1 MRLAD
6 HDDGRVISI
15 NTNHHKTNQETTMKP
30 VFAAVAAATLMAV
43 AQGAVA
49 QIKIGI
55 TVSETGPAAS
65 LGKVEKNT
73 LMLLPK
79 NIGEHSVQY
88 VMLDDASDTTIAVR
102 NARKLVGDDKVDAI
116 IGSTTTP
123 NSIAITEVAAET
135 GTPLMAMGA
144 GAAIVQPVDNKTK
157 WVFKPVQNDGM
168 MVHAIVE
175 HMVKTGMKKIGYIGF
190 SDATGEGYWNAL
202 VPLAEKAGLELVA
215 SERYQRT
222 DTSVTGQIL
231 KLTAAQPN
239 AILIAASGT
248 PAALP
253 QKALKE
259 RGYAGRIYQTHGVA
273 NNDFLRVCGKDCEG
287 TYLPV
292 GPLLV
297 AEQLP
302 DSPSRRVSMDIS
314 ARYEQ
319 AYGKGSVTTFISNA
333 YDSYL
338 LLEHAIPTALK
349 SAKPGTREFRQAL
362 RDALE
367 ATKDFSGTQGVYN
380 MSAQD
385 HVGLDDR
392 ARVIVRIQNGA
403 WVVDK

>member
-1 MRLAD
+1 
-6 HDDGRVISI
+6 
-15 NTNHHKTNQETTMKP
+15 MKP

-79 NIGEHSVQY
+79 SIGEHSVQY

-144 GAAIVQPVDNKTK
+144 GAAIVQPVDDKKK

-231 KLTAAQPN
+231 KLTAAQPD

>member
-1 MRLAD
+1 
-6 HDDGRVISI
+6 
-15 NTNHHKTNQETTMKP
+15 MKP

-79 NIGEHSVQY
+79 SIGEHSVQY

-144 GAAIVQPVDNKTK
+144 GAAIVQPVDNKKK

-168 MVHAIVE
+168 MVQAIVE
-175 HMVKTGMKKIGYIGF
+175 HMVRKGMKKVAYIGF

-202 VPLAEKAGLELVA
+202 VPLADKAGLELVA

-231 KLTAAQPN
+231 KLMAAQPD

-392 ARVIVRIQNGA
+392 ARVIVRIQDGG

>member
-1 MRLAD
+1 
-6 HDDGRVISI
+6 
-15 NTNHHKTNQETTMKP
+15 MKP
-30 VFAAVAAATLMAV
+30 IFAAMAV
-43 AQGAVA
+43 TGLMVMAQGAAA

-55 TVSETGPAAS
+55 TLSETGPAAS

-73 LMLLPK
+73 LMLLPER
-79 NIGEHSVQY
+79 IGDHSVQY
-88 VMLDDASDTTIAVR
+88 IMLDDASDTTIAVR

-144 GAAIVQPVDNKTK
+144 GAAIVQPVDDKKK

-168 MVHAIVE
+168 MVEAIVE

-190 SDATGEGYWNAL
+190 SDATGEGYWQAL

-231 KLTAAQPN
+231 KLTAAQPD

-259 RGYAGRIYQTHGVA
+259 RGYKGRIYQTHGVA
-273 NNDFLRVCGKDCEG
+273 NNDFLRVCGSDCEG

-302 DSPSRRVSMDIS
+302 DSPSRQQSMDIS

-338 LLEHAIPTALK
+338 LLENAIPTALK
-349 SAKPGTREFRQAL
+349 SAQPGTREFRQAL

-392 ARVIVRIQNGA
+392 ARVIVRIQGGQ

>member
-1 MRLAD
+1 
-6 HDDGRVISI
+6 
-15 NTNHHKTNQETTMKP
+15 MKP

-144 GAAIVQPVDNKTK
+144 GAAIVQPVDDKKK

-231 KLTAAQPN
+231 KLTAAQPD

>member
-1 MRLAD
+1 
-6 HDDGRVISI
+6 
-15 NTNHHKTNQETTMKP
+15 MKLTLT
-30 VFAAVAAATLMAV
+30 AMLAAALMAV
-43 AQGAVA
+43 AHSASA

-73 LMLLPK
+73 LMLLPDR
-79 NIGEHSVQY
+79 IGDHSVQY
-88 VMLDDASDTTIAVR
+88 VLLDDASDTTIAVR
-102 NARKLVGDDKVDAI
+102 NTRKLVADENVDAI

-123 NSIAITEVAAET
+123 NSIAMTEVAAET

-144 GAAIVQPVDNKTK
+144 GAAIIQPMDDKKK

-168 MVHAIVE
+168 MVQAIVE
-175 HMVKTGMKKIGYIGF
+175 HMVRKGMKKVAYIGF

-202 VPLAEKAGLELVA
+202 VPLADKAGLELVA

-231 KLTAAQPN
+231 KLMAAQPD

-253 QKALKE
+253 QKTLKE
-259 RGYAGRIYQTHGVA
+259 RGYKGAVYQTHGVA

-297 AEQLP
+297 AAQLP
-302 DSPSRRVSMDIS
+302 DSASRQVSMDIS

-319 AYGKGSVTTFISNA
+319 AYGKGTVTTFISNA

-338 LLEHAIPTALK
+338 LLEHAVPLALQ
-349 SAKPGTREFRQAL
+349 SAKPGTPQFRAAL

-367 ATKDFSGTQGVYN
+367 ATSDFSGTQGVYN

-385 HVGLDDR
+385 HVGLDER
-392 ARVIVRIQNGA
+392 ARVVVRIENGG